1 MRRCDRGVSRDL
13 NAPEQSRYSLLSASR
28 WTVILSIAL
37 ATADNFAEPDLWIHM
52 LTGQTTLHTGHIPR
66 FDTYSYSAA
75 GAPWHNHEWLSQ
87 VALAFFYAH
96 LGVFGLKLLKL
107 ICSSILIIA
116 LAKGISAT
124 GAAARVQ
131 RLTLILSAVAIST
144 QMQFRPQLFTFMM
157 IAVVMMALAIEVYRG
172 RAILWPLIPM
182 FALWANFHGG
192 YIVGLGAMG
201 IAAAS
206 MFVQGW
212 YGDSGRMSSARRLAL
227 VTLGCAAATIVNPF
241 GVALWTGVAHSVR
254 DPLIRKV
261 IADWVPLSTMMLS
274 NWRNSPKE
282 LLQYVAPMLMFAGLV
297 AAVVIAPDVEDIAL
311 IAVATIFIGA
321 AFYAARNVAVAVIAV
336 AIPLA
341 RHASLA
347 LERRANLKGVVQPAE
362 SEPPAAL
369 MAICAIAL
377 ALVGGTFS
385 NRLKTWKPMPTGAL
399 AFMRQHKLHG
409 NLLPQFEWG
418 SWVLW
423 HMGDAFKVYIDP
435 RGELVYTD
443 KQEGDYAIF
452 FYGMEGANRLLDAYT
467 HDYVLMGVHDKGADV
482 VRKDPRWH
490 LLYSDQ
496 TAALFGRNAIAGEGP
511 VVGDVA
517 GIDGKPADTYFP

>member
-1 MRRCDRGVSRDL
+1 
-13 NAPEQSRYSLLSASR
+13 
-28 WTVILSIAL
+28 
-37 ATADNFAEPDLWIHM
+37 M
-52 LTGQTTLHTGHIPR
+52 LTGQTTLRTGHIPR
-66 FDTYSYSAA
+66 FDTYSYSAV

-107 ICSSILIIA
+107 ACSSILIVA
-116 LAKGISAT
+116 LAVGISAT

-157 IAVVMMALAIEVYRG
+157 IAVVMMALALEVYRG

-182 FALWANFHGG
+182 FALWANLHGG
-192 YIVGLGAMG
+192 YIVGLGALG
-201 IAAAS
+201 IAAAAL
-206 MFVQGW
+206 FVQGW
-212 YGDSGRMSSARRLAL
+212 FGDSRRWASAWRLAL
-227 VTLGCAAATIVNPF
+227 ITLGCAAATIVNPF
-241 GVALWTGVAHSVR
+241 GVSLWSGVAHSVG
-254 DPLIRKV
+254 DPLIRQV
-261 IADWVPLSTMMLS
+261 IADWVPLPTMMLS
-274 NWRNSPKE
+274 LWRSSPTE
-282 LLQYVAPMLMFAGLV
+282 LLGDVTPLLLFAGFV
-297 AAVVIAPDVEDIAL
+297 AAVALSPDLDDAPIL
-311 IAVATIFIGA
+311 AVATIFIGA
-321 AFYAARNVAVAVIAV
+321 AFYAARNVAIGAIAV

-347 LERRANLKGVVQPAE
+347 LERGAASRTDAQPAGND
-362 SEPPAAL
+362 EPPSAL

-399 AFMRQHKLHG
+399 AFMQQHHLHG

-418 SWVLW
+418 SYVLW
-423 HMGDAFKVYIDP
+423 HMADAFKVYIDP

-443 KQEGDYAIF
+443 KQEGDYARF
-452 FYGMEGANRLLDAYT
+452 YYGMKGSAALLDAYP
-467 HDYVLMGVHDKGADV
+467 HDYVLMGVNTKGADL

-496 TAALFGRNAIAGEGP
+496 IAALFGRNAPPGEAP
-511 VVGDVA
+511 VVGNVA
-517 GIDGKPADTYFP
+517 GPNGKPADTYFP

>member
-1 MRRCDRGVSRDL
+1 M
-13 NAPEQSRYSLLSASR
+13 
-28 WTVILSIAL
+28 VILSIAL

-52 LTGQTTLHTGHIPR
+52 LTGQTTLRTGHIPR
-66 FDTYSYSAA
+66 FDTYSYAA
-75 GAPWHNHEWLSQ
+75 ANMPWHNHEWLSQ

-107 ICSSILIIA
+107 LCSIILIVAMAI
-116 LAKGISAT
+116 GISAS
-124 GAAARVQ
+124 GASGRVQ

-144 QMQFRPQLFTFMM
+144 QMQFRPQLFTFMV
-157 IAVVMMALAIEVYRG
+157 ISVVMMSLALEVYRG

-201 IAAAS
+201 IAAAV

-212 YGDSGRMSSARRLAL
+212 FGDAGRMASAWRLAL
-227 VTLGCAAATIVNPF
+227 VTLGCAAATIINPF
-241 GVALWTGVAHSVR
+241 GVGLWTGVAHSVG
-254 DPLIRKV
+254 DPLIRQV
-261 IADWVPLSTMMLS
+261 IADWVPLPKMMLS

-282 LLQYVAPMLMFAGLV
+282 LLQYVAPMLMFAGFV
-297 AAVVIAPDVEDIAL
+297 AAVAMAPNLEDAAL
-311 IAVATIFIGA
+311 LAVAAVFIGA
-321 AFYAARNVAVAVIAV
+321 AFYAARNVAIGVIAV

-347 LERRANLKGVVQPAE
+347 LERRTEFDTGAPSVVDD
-362 SEPPAAL
+362 EPPAAL
-369 MAICAIAL
+369 LAICALAL

-399 AFMRQHKLHG
+399 NFMQQHKLHG
-409 NLLPQFEWG
+409 NILPQFEWG

-423 HMGDAFKVYIDP
+423 HTGDAFKVYIDT
-435 RGELVYTD
+435 RAELVYSD
-443 KQEGDYAIF
+443 KQEGDYARF
-452 FYGMEGANRLLDAYT
+452 FYGMQGAAALLDAYP
-467 HDYVLMGVHDKGADV
+467 HDYVLMGVHTKGADV
-482 VRKDPRWH
+482 VRRTPRWH

-496 TAALFGRNAIAGEGP
+496 TAALFGRNAIPGEGP
-511 VVGDVA
+511 VAGNVA
-517 GIDGKPADTYFP
+517 GADGNAADTYFP